1 MEDARFED
9 GAAVDQ
15 PIRLAVESEEDL
27 GVASALMQDAVGL
40 TGEITWMPR
49 KRRLVMLLNRFRWED
64 REAAELQRRAY
75 ERVRT
80 ILQVDSVLS
89 VKTRGLDPREKDTT
103 YAVLGLSFEPGEDGA
118 GRLTLKLAGDGDL
131 ALEVEC
137 LDLHL
142 SDTSKPWVAK
152 AGMPDHQTGDA

>member
-15 PIRLAVESEEDL
+15 PIRLAVETLEDL
-27 GVASALMQDAVGL
+27 GVASALLQDAVGL
-40 TGEITWMPR
+40 AGEITWMPR
-49 KRRLVMLLNRFRWED
+49 KRRLVILLNRFRWED
-64 REAAELQRRAY
+64 RDAAELQRRPY

-80 ILQVDSVLS
+80 ILQIDSVLS
-89 VKTRGLDPREKDTT
+89 VKTRGLDPREKETT
-103 YAVLGLSFEPGEDGA
+103 YALLGVTFEPAEDGA
-118 GRLTLKLAGDGDL
+118 GTLTLKLAGDGDL
-131 ALEVEC
+131 ALQVEC

-152 AGMPDHQTGDA
+152 AGMPDHKVGDA

>member
-1 MEDARFED
+1 MDDARFED

-15 PIRLAVESEEDL
+15 PLRLAVETEEDL
-27 GVASALMQDAVGL
+27 GVASALLQDAVGL
-40 TGEITWMPR
+40 AGEITWMPR

-64 REAAELQRRAY
+64 REAAERQRRPY

-80 ILQVDSVLS
+80 ILQIDSAMS
-89 VKTRGLDPREKDTT
+89 VKTRGLDPNERDTT
-103 YAVLGLSFEPGEDGA
+103 FALLGVSFEPGEDAA
-118 GRLTLKLAGDGDL
+118 GRLILKLAGDGDL
-131 ALEVEC
+131 ALDVEC

-152 AGMPDHQTGDA
+152 AGLPDHKIGDT